1 MQDERRAAEI
11 AREEEERAKKRELE
25 EDKLKMKAAIEQEA
39 RLAERREAV
48 RLARQQEAQVTRIAN
63 NSELK
68 LKMRKLSQFD
78 DVPIFRSSLII
89 CRIHAIARHGTSF
102 DSYRERRYR
111 FWHGVPI
118 CSPFPFDLSISG
130 YMNI

>member
-1 MQDERRAAEI
+1 MQHERRAAEI

-68 LKMRKLSQFD
+68 LE
-78 DVPIFRSSLII
+78 I
-89 CRIHAIARHGTSF
+89 
-102 DSYRERRYR
+102 
-111 FWHGVPI
+111 
-118 CSPFPFDLSISG
+118 
-130 YMNI
+130 